1 MNLTITE
8 GMVLALLKKGMIYE
22 IEDCEM
28 EYDIKVPL
36 GVFGFD
42 DEEIPQQNVDVQLK
56 MTIGKF
62 KLEISDR

>member
-36 GVFGFD
+36 GVFGFN
-42 DEEIPQQNVDVQLK
+42 DEDQQQNMDIQLK
-56 MTIGKF
+56 MKIGKF
-62 KLEISDR
+62 KLEISER

>member
-22 IEDCEM
+22 IENCEM

-36 GVFGFD
+36 GVFSFD
-42 DEEIPQQNVDVQLK
+42 EDLHLEQNMDIQLK
-56 MTIGKF
+56 MTIGKCKF
-62 KLEISDR
+62 EISER